1 MFSGKRLR
9 LNRRGATL
17 ITALVALV
25 VMALGVLGVIQVFL
39 RSMKNNSAAG
49 GVSGL
54 MYLGEVVMERV
65 MLLPDNSALLDG
77 SGSITSTD
85 LNMVADYV
93 YDTNKYD
100 FTCTTS
106 TSDVPAGT
114 DQLVKV
120 TVEVRYTEDYAKLLG
135 LDDESEQVVRM
146 VLYRYHD

>member
-1 MFSGKRLR
+1 MIPGKRLR

-65 MLLPDNSALLDG
+65 MLLPDDSTLLDG
-77 SGSITSTD
+77 GPITSTD
-85 LNMVADYV
+85 LDMTADYV
-93 YDTNKYD
+93 YDTSKYD

-114 DQLVKV
+114 DNLVKV
-120 TVEVRYTEDYAKLLG
+120 TVEVTYTEDYAKLLG
-135 LDDESEQVVRM
+135 LDDESEQIVRM

>member
-1 MFSGKRLR
+1 MILGKRLR

-54 MYLGEVVMERV
+54 MYLGEMVMERV

-77 SGSITSTD
+77 SGTIASTD
-85 LNMVADYV
+85 LNMTPDYV
-93 YDTNKYD
+93 YDTNRYD

-114 DQLVKV
+114 ENIVKV

-135 LDDESEQVVRM
+135 LDDESEQIVRM
-146 VLYRYHD
+146 VLYRFHD